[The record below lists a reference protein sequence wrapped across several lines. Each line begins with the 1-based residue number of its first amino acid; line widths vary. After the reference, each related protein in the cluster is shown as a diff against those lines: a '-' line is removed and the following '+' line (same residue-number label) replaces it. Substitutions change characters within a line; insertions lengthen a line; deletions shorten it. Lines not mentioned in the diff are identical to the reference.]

1 MTKKTDRS
9 PISCVKKKAA
19 EGERT
24 MRAYHVVDE
33 AGEEALAG
41 EVGVVLLQVGSLRAR
56 APSTEESAKQ
66 DSKMSL
72 AFFFCQHQRE
82 DAPATA
88 ITSYGHGKRYCDGAN
103 P

>member
-1 MTKKTDRS
+1 
-9 PISCVKKKAA
+9 
-19 EGERT
+19 

-72 AFFFCQHQRE
+72 AFFFL
-82 DAPATA
+82 PASTGRCSSDSDHLLRPRQA
-88 ITSYGHGKRYCDGAN
+88 ILRRRQPVSVTSIQSMLLSAQ
-103 P
+103 